1 MGIIETFFLL
11 GILIFASATL
21 AAIKKGFS
29 EVVGALQAIHDLQSK
44 SSDK

>member
-1 MGIIETFFLL
+1 MWIIETLMFLA
-11 GILIFASATL
+11 ILVFASAIL

-44 SSDK
+44 RSDK